1 MKVAVCNLGCKVNK
15 YECDCIVTAPPG
27 DPAGGL
33 STPSCKRKYDVQQSP
48 DIRGKRPPL
57 EHPSGDCCRHLPWQ
71 PKENRK
77 NPIFFRETR
86 DFLLRSEGKYAT
98 MPGSAFCKGRTLKG
112 ATALEECG
120 GTFMSAT
127 YEKVSS
133 NKAKLSFTVPA
144 EQFEAAMQKAYLK
157 NRGKINVPGFRRG
170 KAPRKLIE
178 TMYGESVFYDD
189 AFQLIF
195 PDLYDEAV
203 KENNLQVVDQPE
215 VDVQEIGEGK
225 DLVFSCEVYVRPDVT
240 LGDYKGLT
248 VNVTKQTVTDADI
261 DARIEQDRK
270 KVARQ
275 IDVEGALENGDTV
288 KLNYMG
294 TVDGVA
300 FEGGTA
306 ENQTLT
312 LGSGQFIPGFEEQMV
327 GMNIGEEKDL
337 NVTFPEKYHSEE
349 LAGKNAVFHVKV
361 LSATRTE
368 LPKLD
373 DDFAADAS
381 EYNTFAEY
389 KDSIV
394 KELNDRAAKNNEIAV
409 ENALVEKAVE
419 NASMDIPQA
428 MINEQTNYL
437 LREMQMRM
445 AYQGLKME
453 DYLKYTGQTIEQL
466 ADMYKGEA
474 EHRVKVELTLDAIR
488 KAEGIEPT
496 DEDVAKQIAEQ
507 AERMGQSVEDFE
519 KTLTDE
525 QRGYLRD
532 TAAIQKVVDLM
543 KQDCTVEEKK
553 EEAAE
558 EKAADAE

>member
-1 MKVAVCNLGCKVNK
+1 
-15 YECDCIVTAPPG
+15 
-27 DPAGGL
+27 
-33 STPSCKRKYDVQQSP
+33 
-48 DIRGKRPPL
+48 
-57 EHPSGDCCRHLPWQ
+57 
-71 PKENRK
+71 
-77 NPIFFRETR
+77 
-86 DFLLRSEGKYAT
+86 
-98 MPGSAFCKGRTLKG
+98 
-112 ATALEECG
+112 
-120 GTFMSAT
+120 MSAT

-248 VNVTKQTVTDADI
+248 VSVTKQTVTDADV

>member
-1 MKVAVCNLGCKVNK
+1 
-15 YECDCIVTAPPG
+15 
-27 DPAGGL
+27 
-33 STPSCKRKYDVQQSP
+33 
-48 DIRGKRPPL
+48 
-57 EHPSGDCCRHLPWQ
+57 
-71 PKENRK
+71 
-77 NPIFFRETR
+77 
-86 DFLLRSEGKYAT
+86 
-98 MPGSAFCKGRTLKG
+98 
-112 ATALEECG
+112 
-120 GTFMSAT
+120 MSAT

-349 LAGKNAVFHVKV
+349 LAGKAAVFHVKV

-381 EYNTFAEY
+381 EYNTFTEY

>member
-1 MKVAVCNLGCKVNK
+1 
-15 YECDCIVTAPPG
+15 
-27 DPAGGL
+27 
-33 STPSCKRKYDVQQSP
+33 
-48 DIRGKRPPL
+48 
-57 EHPSGDCCRHLPWQ
+57 
-71 PKENRK
+71 
-77 NPIFFRETR
+77 
-86 DFLLRSEGKYAT
+86 
-98 MPGSAFCKGRTLKG
+98 
-112 ATALEECG
+112 
-120 GTFMSAT
+120 MSAT

-349 LAGKNAVFHVKV
+349 LAGKAAVFHVKV

-453 DYLKYTGQTIEQL
+453 DYLKYTGQTIQQL

>member
-1 MKVAVCNLGCKVNK
+1 
-15 YECDCIVTAPPG
+15 
-27 DPAGGL
+27 
-33 STPSCKRKYDVQQSP
+33 
-48 DIRGKRPPL
+48 
-57 EHPSGDCCRHLPWQ
+57 
-71 PKENRK
+71 
-77 NPIFFRETR
+77 
-86 DFLLRSEGKYAT
+86 
-98 MPGSAFCKGRTLKG
+98 
-112 ATALEECG
+112 
-120 GTFMSAT
+120 MSAT

-178 TMYGESVFYDD
+178 TMYGEGVFYDD
-189 AFQLIF
+189 AFQMIF

-225 DLVFSCEVYVRPDVT
+225 DLVFSCEVFVRPDVT

-248 VNVTKQTVTDADI
+248 VNVTKQTVTDADV

-349 LAGKNAVFHVKV
+349 LAGKAAVFHVKV

-368 LPKLD
+368 LPQLD

-543 KQDCTVEEKK
+543 KKEWTLDEKI
-553 EEAAE
+553 
-558 EKAADAE
+558 

>member
-1 MKVAVCNLGCKVNK
+1 
-15 YECDCIVTAPPG
+15 
-27 DPAGGL
+27 
-33 STPSCKRKYDVQQSP
+33 
-48 DIRGKRPPL
+48 
-57 EHPSGDCCRHLPWQ
+57 
-71 PKENRK
+71 
-77 NPIFFRETR
+77 
-86 DFLLRSEGKYAT
+86 
-98 MPGSAFCKGRTLKG
+98 
-112 ATALEECG
+112 
-120 GTFMSAT
+120 MSAT

-225 DLVFSCEVYVRPDVT
+225 DLVFSCEVFVRPDVT

-248 VNVTKQTVTDADI
+248 VNVTKQTVTDEDI

-294 TVDGVA
+294 TVDDVA

-466 ADMYKGEA
+466 ADMYKDEA

-488 KAEGIEPT
+488 KAECIEPT

>member
-1 MKVAVCNLGCKVNK
+1 
-15 YECDCIVTAPPG
+15 
-27 DPAGGL
+27 
-33 STPSCKRKYDVQQSP
+33 
-48 DIRGKRPPL
+48 
-57 EHPSGDCCRHLPWQ
+57 
-71 PKENRK
+71 
-77 NPIFFRETR
+77 
-86 DFLLRSEGKYAT
+86 
-98 MPGSAFCKGRTLKG
+98 
-112 ATALEECG
+112 
-120 GTFMSAT
+120 MSAT

-248 VNVTKQTVTDADI
+248 VNVTKQTVTDADV

>member
-1 MKVAVCNLGCKVNK
+1 
-15 YECDCIVTAPPG
+15 
-27 DPAGGL
+27 
-33 STPSCKRKYDVQQSP
+33 
-48 DIRGKRPPL
+48 
-57 EHPSGDCCRHLPWQ
+57 
-71 PKENRK
+71 
-77 NPIFFRETR
+77 
-86 DFLLRSEGKYAT
+86 
-98 MPGSAFCKGRTLKG
+98 
-112 ATALEECG
+112 
-120 GTFMSAT
+120 MSAT

-488 KAEGIEPT
+488 KAEGIEPI

>member
-1 MKVAVCNLGCKVNK
+1 
-15 YECDCIVTAPPG
+15 
-27 DPAGGL
+27 
-33 STPSCKRKYDVQQSP
+33 
-48 DIRGKRPPL
+48 
-57 EHPSGDCCRHLPWQ
+57 
-71 PKENRK
+71 
-77 NPIFFRETR
+77 
-86 DFLLRSEGKYAT
+86 
-98 MPGSAFCKGRTLKG
+98 
-112 ATALEECG
+112 
-120 GTFMSAT
+120 MSAT

-225 DLVFSCEVYVRPDVT
+225 DLVFSCEVFVRPDVT

-294 TVDGVA
+294 TVDGVP

-453 DYLKYTGQTIEQL
+453 DYLKYTGQTIQQL

-474 EHRVKVELTLDAIR
+474 EHRVKVELTLEAIR

>member
-1 MKVAVCNLGCKVNK
+1 
-15 YECDCIVTAPPG
+15 
-27 DPAGGL
+27 
-33 STPSCKRKYDVQQSP
+33 
-48 DIRGKRPPL
+48 
-57 EHPSGDCCRHLPWQ
+57 
-71 PKENRK
+71 
-77 NPIFFRETR
+77 
-86 DFLLRSEGKYAT
+86 
-98 MPGSAFCKGRTLKG
+98 
-112 ATALEECG
+112 
-120 GTFMSAT
+120 MSAT

-394 KELNDRAAKNNEIAV
+394 KELNDRATKNNEIAV

>member
-1 MKVAVCNLGCKVNK
+1 
-15 YECDCIVTAPPG
+15 
-27 DPAGGL
+27 
-33 STPSCKRKYDVQQSP
+33 
-48 DIRGKRPPL
+48 
-57 EHPSGDCCRHLPWQ
+57 
-71 PKENRK
+71 
-77 NPIFFRETR
+77 
-86 DFLLRSEGKYAT
+86 
-98 MPGSAFCKGRTLKG
+98 
-112 ATALEECG
+112 
-120 GTFMSAT
+120 MSAT

-312 LGSGQFIPGFEEQMV
+312 LGSGQFIPGFEAQMV

>member
-1 MKVAVCNLGCKVNK
+1 
-15 YECDCIVTAPPG
+15 
-27 DPAGGL
+27 
-33 STPSCKRKYDVQQSP
+33 
-48 DIRGKRPPL
+48 
-57 EHPSGDCCRHLPWQ
+57 
-71 PKENRK
+71 
-77 NPIFFRETR
+77 
-86 DFLLRSEGKYAT
+86 
-98 MPGSAFCKGRTLKG
+98 
-112 ATALEECG
+112 
-120 GTFMSAT
+120 MSAT

-275 IDVEGALENGDTV
+275 IDVEGALENGDTA

-474 EHRVKVELTLDAIR
+474 EHRVKVELTLEAIR

>member
-1 MKVAVCNLGCKVNK
+1 
-15 YECDCIVTAPPG
+15 
-27 DPAGGL
+27 
-33 STPSCKRKYDVQQSP
+33 
-48 DIRGKRPPL
+48 
-57 EHPSGDCCRHLPWQ
+57 
-71 PKENRK
+71 
-77 NPIFFRETR
+77 
-86 DFLLRSEGKYAT
+86 
-98 MPGSAFCKGRTLKG
+98 
-112 ATALEECG
+112 
-120 GTFMSAT
+120 MSAT

-178 TMYGESVFYDD
+178 SMYGEGVFYDD
-189 AFQLIF
+189 AFQMIF

-225 DLVFSCEVYVRPDVT
+225 DLVFSCEVFVRPDVT

-248 VNVTKQTVTDADI
+248 VNVTKQTVTDADV

-349 LAGKNAVFHVKV
+349 LAGKAAVFHVKV

-368 LPKLD
+368 LPQLD

-553 EEAAE
+553 EVAAE

>member
-1 MKVAVCNLGCKVNK
+1 
-15 YECDCIVTAPPG
+15 
-27 DPAGGL
+27 
-33 STPSCKRKYDVQQSP
+33 
-48 DIRGKRPPL
+48 
-57 EHPSGDCCRHLPWQ
+57 
-71 PKENRK
+71 
-77 NPIFFRETR
+77 
-86 DFLLRSEGKYAT
+86 
-98 MPGSAFCKGRTLKG
+98 
-112 ATALEECG
+112 
-120 GTFMSAT
+120 MSAT

-349 LAGKNAVFHVKV
+349 LEGKNAVFHVKV

-453 DYLKYTGQTIEQL
+453 DYLKYTGQTIQQL

-519 KTLTDE
+519 QTLTDE

>member
-1 MKVAVCNLGCKVNK
+1 
-15 YECDCIVTAPPG
+15 
-27 DPAGGL
+27 
-33 STPSCKRKYDVQQSP
+33 
-48 DIRGKRPPL
+48 
-57 EHPSGDCCRHLPWQ
+57 
-71 PKENRK
+71 
-77 NPIFFRETR
+77 
-86 DFLLRSEGKYAT
+86 
-98 MPGSAFCKGRTLKG
+98 
-112 ATALEECG
+112 
-120 GTFMSAT
+120 MSAT

-532 TAAIQKVVDLM
+532 TAAIQKVIDLM

>member
-1 MKVAVCNLGCKVNK
+1 
-15 YECDCIVTAPPG
+15 
-27 DPAGGL
+27 
-33 STPSCKRKYDVQQSP
+33 
-48 DIRGKRPPL
+48 
-57 EHPSGDCCRHLPWQ
+57 
-71 PKENRK
+71 
-77 NPIFFRETR
+77 
-86 DFLLRSEGKYAT
+86 
-98 MPGSAFCKGRTLKG
+98 
-112 ATALEECG
+112 
-120 GTFMSAT
+120 MSAT
-127 YEKVSS
+127 YEKISG

-144 EQFEAAMQKAYLK
+144 DQFEAAMQKAYLK

-178 TMYGESVFYDD
+178 SMYGEGVFYED

-195 PDLYDEAV
+195 PEMYDAAV
-203 KENNLQVVDQPE
+203 KEYDLQVVEQPD

-225 DLVFSCEVYVRPDVT
+225 DLTFTCEVFVRPDVT

-248 VNVTKQTVTDADI
+248 VEVTKQTVTDADI
-261 DARIEQDRK
+261 DARIEQDRQN
-270 KVARQ
+270 VARVV
-275 IDVEGALENGDTV
+275 DVEDRPLENGDTV
-288 KLNYMG
+288 NLNYLG

-337 NVTFPEKYHSEE
+337 NVTFPEQYHSEE
-349 LAGKNAVFHVKV
+349 LAGKAAVFHVKV
-361 LSATRTE
+361 NSATHTE
-368 LPKLD
+368 LPELD

-381 EYNTFAEY
+381 DFNTFAEY

-394 KELNDRAAKNNEIAV
+394 KELTERAEKNNEIAV

-419 NASMDIPQA
+419 NASMEIPQA

-445 AYQGLKME
+445 AYQGLKLE

-474 EHRVKVELTLDAIR
+474 EHRVKVELTLEAIR
-488 KAEGIEPT
+488 KAEGVEPT
-496 DEDVAKQIAEQ
+496 EEEVAQQTKEQ
-507 AERMGQSVEDFE
+507 AERMGQELEAFE
-519 KTLTDE
+519 KSLTDE
-525 QRGYLRD
+525 QRGYIRD

-543 KQDCTVEEKK
+543 KQDCKVEEKK
-553 EEAAE
+553 PEAPAAE
-558 EKAADAE
+558 QDAE

>member
-1 MKVAVCNLGCKVNK
+1 
-15 YECDCIVTAPPG
+15 
-27 DPAGGL
+27 
-33 STPSCKRKYDVQQSP
+33 
-48 DIRGKRPPL
+48 
-57 EHPSGDCCRHLPWQ
+57 
-71 PKENRK
+71 
-77 NPIFFRETR
+77 
-86 DFLLRSEGKYAT
+86 
-98 MPGSAFCKGRTLKG
+98 
-112 ATALEECG
+112 
-120 GTFMSAT
+120 MSAT

-248 VNVTKQTVTDADI
+248 VSVSKQTVTDADI

-349 LAGKNAVFHVKV
+349 LAGKAAVFHVKV

-419 NASMDIPQA
+419 NASMNIPQA

-474 EHRVKVELTLDAIR
+474 EHRVKVELTLEAIR

>member
-1 MKVAVCNLGCKVNK
+1 
-15 YECDCIVTAPPG
+15 
-27 DPAGGL
+27 
-33 STPSCKRKYDVQQSP
+33 
-48 DIRGKRPPL
+48 
-57 EHPSGDCCRHLPWQ
+57 
-71 PKENRK
+71 
-77 NPIFFRETR
+77 
-86 DFLLRSEGKYAT
+86 
-98 MPGSAFCKGRTLKG
+98 
-112 ATALEECG
+112 
-120 GTFMSAT
+120 
-127 YEKVSS
+127 
-133 NKAKLSFTVPA
+133 
-144 EQFEAAMQKAYLK
+144 MQKAYLK

-225 DLVFSCEVYVRPDVT
+225 DLVFSCEVFVRPDVT

-248 VNVTKQTVTDADI
+248 VNVTKQTVTDADV

-474 EHRVKVELTLDAIR
+474 EHRVKVELTLEAIR

>member
-1 MKVAVCNLGCKVNK
+1 
-15 YECDCIVTAPPG
+15 
-27 DPAGGL
+27 
-33 STPSCKRKYDVQQSP
+33 
-48 DIRGKRPPL
+48 
-57 EHPSGDCCRHLPWQ
+57 
-71 PKENRK
+71 
-77 NPIFFRETR
+77 
-86 DFLLRSEGKYAT
+86 
-98 MPGSAFCKGRTLKG
+98 
-112 ATALEECG
+112 
-120 GTFMSAT
+120 MSAT

-178 TMYGESVFYDD
+178 TMYGEGVFYDD
-189 AFQLIF
+189 AFQMIF

-225 DLVFSCEVYVRPDVT
+225 DLVFSCEVFVRPDVT

-248 VNVTKQTVTDADI
+248 VAVTKQTVTDADI

-306 ENQTLT
+306 EDQTLT

-327 GMNIGEEKDL
+327 GMAIGEEKDL

-349 LAGKNAVFHVKV
+349 LAGKAAVFHVKV

-381 EYNTFAEY
+381 EYNTFTEY

-409 ENALVEKAVE
+409 ENALVERAVE

-474 EHRVKVELTLDAIR
+474 EHRVKVELTLEAIR
-488 KAEGIEPT
+488 KAEGVEPT
-496 DEDVAKQIAEQ
+496 EEDVAKQVAEQ

-532 TAAIQKVVDLM
+532 TAAIQKVIDLM

-553 EEAAE
+553 EEAAG

>member
-1 MKVAVCNLGCKVNK
+1 
-15 YECDCIVTAPPG
+15 
-27 DPAGGL
+27 
-33 STPSCKRKYDVQQSP
+33 
-48 DIRGKRPPL
+48 
-57 EHPSGDCCRHLPWQ
+57 
-71 PKENRK
+71 
-77 NPIFFRETR
+77 
-86 DFLLRSEGKYAT
+86 
-98 MPGSAFCKGRTLKG
+98 
-112 ATALEECG
+112 
-120 GTFMSAT
+120 MSAT
-127 YEKVSS
+127 YEKASS

-225 DLVFSCEVYVRPDVT
+225 DLVFSCEVFVRPDVT

>member
-1 MKVAVCNLGCKVNK
+1 
-15 YECDCIVTAPPG
+15 
-27 DPAGGL
+27 
-33 STPSCKRKYDVQQSP
+33 
-48 DIRGKRPPL
+48 
-57 EHPSGDCCRHLPWQ
+57 
-71 PKENRK
+71 
-77 NPIFFRETR
+77 
-86 DFLLRSEGKYAT
+86 
-98 MPGSAFCKGRTLKG
+98 
-112 ATALEECG
+112 
-120 GTFMSAT
+120 MSAT
-127 YEKVSS
+127 YEKVSG

-157 NRGKINVPGFRRG
+157 SRGKINVPGFRRG

-178 TMYGESVFYDD
+178 TMYGEGVFYDD

-225 DLVFSCEVYVRPDVT
+225 DLVFSCEVFVRPDVT

-248 VNVTKQTVTDADI
+248 VAVTKQTVTDADI

-288 KLNYMG
+288 KLNYAG
-294 TVDGVA
+294 TVDGEA

-306 ENQTLT
+306 EDQTLT

-327 GMNIGEEKDL
+327 GMTIGEEKDL

-349 LAGKNAVFHVKV
+349 LAGKDAVFHVKV

-474 EHRVKVELTLDAIR
+474 EHRVKVELTLEAIR
-488 KAEGIEPT
+488 KAEGVEPSE
-496 DEDVAKQIAEQ
+496 EDVAKQVAEQ

-532 TAAIQKVVDLM
+532 TAAIQKVIDLM

-553 EEAAE
+553 EEAAG

>member
-1 MKVAVCNLGCKVNK
+1 
-15 YECDCIVTAPPG
+15 
-27 DPAGGL
+27 
-33 STPSCKRKYDVQQSP
+33 
-48 DIRGKRPPL
+48 
-57 EHPSGDCCRHLPWQ
+57 
-71 PKENRK
+71 
-77 NPIFFRETR
+77 
-86 DFLLRSEGKYAT
+86 
-98 MPGSAFCKGRTLKG
+98 
-112 ATALEECG
+112 
-120 GTFMSAT
+120 MSAT

-144 EQFEAAMQKAYLK
+144 EQFEAAMQKDYLK

-225 DLVFSCEVYVRPDVT
+225 DLVFSCEVFVRPDVT

-349 LAGKNAVFHVKV
+349 LAGKAAVFHVKV

-453 DYLKYTGQTIEQL
+453 DYLKYTGQTIQQL

>member
-1 MKVAVCNLGCKVNK
+1 
-15 YECDCIVTAPPG
+15 
-27 DPAGGL
+27 
-33 STPSCKRKYDVQQSP
+33 
-48 DIRGKRPPL
+48 
-57 EHPSGDCCRHLPWQ
+57 
-71 PKENRK
+71 
-77 NPIFFRETR
+77 
-86 DFLLRSEGKYAT
+86 
-98 MPGSAFCKGRTLKG
+98 
-112 ATALEECG
+112 
-120 GTFMSAT
+120 MSAT

-225 DLVFSCEVYVRPDVT
+225 DLVFSCEVFVRPDVT

-409 ENALVEKAVE
+409 ENALVEKTVE

>member
-1 MKVAVCNLGCKVNK
+1 
-15 YECDCIVTAPPG
+15 
-27 DPAGGL
+27 
-33 STPSCKRKYDVQQSP
+33 
-48 DIRGKRPPL
+48 
-57 EHPSGDCCRHLPWQ
+57 
-71 PKENRK
+71 
-77 NPIFFRETR
+77 
-86 DFLLRSEGKYAT
+86 
-98 MPGSAFCKGRTLKG
+98 
-112 ATALEECG
+112 
-120 GTFMSAT
+120 MSAT

-312 LGSGQFIPGFEEQMV
+312 LGSGQFIPGVEEQMV

>member
-1 MKVAVCNLGCKVNK
+1 
-15 YECDCIVTAPPG
+15 
-27 DPAGGL
+27 
-33 STPSCKRKYDVQQSP
+33 
-48 DIRGKRPPL
+48 
-57 EHPSGDCCRHLPWQ
+57 
-71 PKENRK
+71 
-77 NPIFFRETR
+77 
-86 DFLLRSEGKYAT
+86 
-98 MPGSAFCKGRTLKG
+98 
-112 ATALEECG
+112 
-120 GTFMSAT
+120 MSAT

-225 DLVFSCEVYVRPDVT
+225 DLVFSCEVFVRPDVT

-248 VNVTKQTVTDADI
+248 VSVTKQTVTDADV

-349 LAGKNAVFHVKV
+349 LAGKAAVFHVKV

>member
-1 MKVAVCNLGCKVNK
+1 
-15 YECDCIVTAPPG
+15 
-27 DPAGGL
+27 
-33 STPSCKRKYDVQQSP
+33 
-48 DIRGKRPPL
+48 
-57 EHPSGDCCRHLPWQ
+57 
-71 PKENRK
+71 
-77 NPIFFRETR
+77 
-86 DFLLRSEGKYAT
+86 
-98 MPGSAFCKGRTLKG
+98 
-112 ATALEECG
+112 
-120 GTFMSAT
+120 MSAT

-225 DLVFSCEVYVRPDVT
+225 DLVFSCEVFVRPDVT

-288 KLNYMG
+288 KLNYIG

>member
-1 MKVAVCNLGCKVNK
+1 
-15 YECDCIVTAPPG
+15 
-27 DPAGGL
+27 
-33 STPSCKRKYDVQQSP
+33 
-48 DIRGKRPPL
+48 
-57 EHPSGDCCRHLPWQ
+57 
-71 PKENRK
+71 
-77 NPIFFRETR
+77 
-86 DFLLRSEGKYAT
+86 
-98 MPGSAFCKGRTLKG
+98 
-112 ATALEECG
+112 
-120 GTFMSAT
+120 MSAT

-225 DLVFSCEVYVRPDVT
+225 DLVFSCEVFVRPDVT

-248 VNVTKQTVTDADI
+248 VSVTKQTVTDADV

-453 DYLKYTGQTIEQL
+453 DYLKYTGQTIQQL

>member
-1 MKVAVCNLGCKVNK
+1 
-15 YECDCIVTAPPG
+15 
-27 DPAGGL
+27 
-33 STPSCKRKYDVQQSP
+33 
-48 DIRGKRPPL
+48 
-57 EHPSGDCCRHLPWQ
+57 
-71 PKENRK
+71 
-77 NPIFFRETR
+77 
-86 DFLLRSEGKYAT
+86 
-98 MPGSAFCKGRTLKG
+98 
-112 ATALEECG
+112 
-120 GTFMSAT
+120 MSAT

-394 KELNDRAAKNNEIAV
+394 KELNDRTAKNNEIAV